1 MSERLKG
8 FLKEFSI
15 VLYKEFNIA
24 PSRVLV
30 YGSASRGRW
39 RYGSDVDIV
48 VFSEKTVSLR
58 MKRRIYDVY
67 WSLSEEYG
75 LGLEQAPAPHP
86 PLVFVDNPLKRIVAW
101 LVLYS
106 SFDFKPI
113 RRQIKSIFP
122 NAMHMRRILPYL
134 S

>member
-39 RYGSDVDIV
+39 RYGSDVDLV

-67 WSLSEEYG
+67 WSLSEE
-75 LGLEQAPAPHP
+75 
-86 PLVFVDNPLKRIVAW
+86 
-101 LVLYS
+101 
-106 SFDFKPI
+106 
-113 RRQIKSIFP
+113 
-122 NAMHMRRILPYL
+122 
-134 S
+134 